1 MGVKIASA
9 MLATAN
15 QVLGSPSTTTY
26 TAANQ
31 LVWLNEAYLFVSA
44 THDHNELDASE
55 TIATVASTAT
65 TAMTSTDVLRLK
77 DLVHADTGQVL
88 EEIDR
93 AAFGLLG
100 GDLTT
105 NTGRPERYYV
115 SGMTSGKLTIRW
127 CPIPDDAYSV
137 IVPYRKRP
145 TALLTSTAT
154 VLNEAW
160 DMVVEAYFIS
170 KFAAILRN
178 YSDAKEWFS
187 LATSWAEVAAGVS
200 VRTSAMRHDVGP
212 SHPWRNP

>member
-1 MGVKIASA
+1 MGAKLASA

-26 TAANQ
+26 SAANQ
-31 LVWLNEAYLFVSA
+31 LVWLNEAYLMVAA
-44 THDHNELDASE
+44 THDHNELDTSE

-65 TAMTSTDVLRLK
+65 TTMTNTDVLRLK

-93 AAFGLLG
+93 ASFGILG

-115 SGMTSGKLTIRW
+115 SGMTSSKLTIRW
-127 CPIPDDAYSV
+127 YPIPDGAYSI

-145 TALLTSTAT
+145 TALVTNAAT

-160 DMVVEAYFIS
+160 DMVIEAYYIS

-187 LATSWAEVAAGVS
+187 MATAWAQVAAGVS
-200 VRTSAMRHDVGP
+200 VRTSAMRHDIGP
-212 SHPWRNP
+212 SSPRRNP